1 MENKETKLKER
12 VIKALQGVIDP
23 ETCQS
28 IWEMKL
34 VRHVQIKEGRGVEL
48 VFRPSSRTCPLAFA
62 LGAEI
67 KAALIKVAG
76 VETVSIKVENFHRAA
91 ELEQILG
98 QGSN

>member
-1 MENKETKLKER
+1 MESKETKVKER

-28 IWEMKL
+28 VWEMKL
-34 VRHVQIKEGRGVEL
+34 VRHVHIKQGGVVEL

-62 LGAEI
+62 LGAGI

-76 VETVSIKVENFHRAA
+76 VERVSIRVENFHRAA

-98 QGSN
+98 QGPN